1 MISRASLSVHEN
13 TQICRLARQL
23 GKLCGCKSQ
32 KENACSICGG
42 GDVMSNPFQKIV
54 FNFDAINNIYPAEL
68 GNELD
73 VFKDREIT
81 CEVADSHMAFVYTQ
95 DDSWCYWNQLV
106 RGQICG
112 CPDNS
117 AIVAL
122 VWTQRCSGILSL
134 SGSLLISMSIL
145 TKPRNV
151 RWSPYNQI
159 VLGISF
165 FDSLSS
171 VAYIIGTAF
180 GPKDIGLYGSI
191 GNDATCGF
199 QAWLFQI
206 GLASIYY
213 SVLLCVYFLLVVKYD
228 WSERKFNKV
237 AKWVHLG
244 VGAVGFIMVC
254 AVIPFARPDW
264 RWCYLDT
271 PPQATSGC
279 LAFSSSLS
287 RLHFVFLQ

>member
-1 MISRASLSVHEN
+1 M
-13 TQICRLARQL
+13 
-23 GKLCGCKSQ
+23 
-32 KENACSICGG
+32 
-42 GDVMSNPFQKIV
+42 
-54 FNFDAINNIYPAEL
+54 
-68 GNELD
+68 
-73 VFKDREIT
+73 
-81 CEVADSHMAFVYTQ
+81 
-95 DDSWCYWNQLV
+95 

-112 CPDNS
+112 CPNNS

-122 VWTQRCSGILSL
+122 VWTQRCCSRILSL
-134 SGSLLISMSIL
+134 CGSLLISMSIV

-180 GPKDIGLYGSI
+180 GPIDIGSI

-206 GLASIYY
+206 CIASVYY
-213 SVLLCVYFLLVVKYD
+213 SVYYSVFLCVYFLLVVKYN
-228 WSERKFNKV
+228 WTERKFNKV

-244 VGAVGFIMVC
+244 VGTVGLIMAC
-254 AVIPFARPDW
+254 DVIPFAHLDW
-264 RWCYLDT
+264 RW
-271 PPQATSGC
+271 
-279 LAFSSSLS
+279 
-287 RLHFVFLQ
+287 R